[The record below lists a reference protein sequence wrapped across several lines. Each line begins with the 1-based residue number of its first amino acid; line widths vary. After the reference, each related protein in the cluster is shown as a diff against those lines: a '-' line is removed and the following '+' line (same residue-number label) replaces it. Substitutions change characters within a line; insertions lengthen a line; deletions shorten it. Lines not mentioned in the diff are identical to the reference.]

1 MSEDGRLLV
10 IGYGNPARGDDALGP
25 LLAARVEALDLP
37 GVTVEDPMQLNLED
51 AATVAEHDAVL
62 FIDATADPGA
72 GAVRLE
78 PLAPGGAVAFS
89 SHTLPP
95 GAVLA
100 LARDHF
106 GATPPAWLLAV
117 RGTAFELGAP
127 LSGEGAANLEAAWE
141 ALHAWLRR
149 RPAAPILL

>member
-1 MSEDGRLLV
+1 MNEGDRLLV

-25 LLAARVEALDLP
+25 LLAARVEALELP

-51 AATVAEHDAVL
+51 AATVAGHDAVL
-62 FIDATADPGA
+62 FIDATRAA
-72 GAVRLE
+72 EAVTFEPLE
-78 PLAPGGAVAFS
+78 PGGTVAFT
-89 SHTLPP
+89 SHTLAP

-106 GATPPAWLLAV
+106 DATPAAWLLAV
-117 RGTAFELGAP
+117 RGEDFELGAP
-127 LSGEGAANLEAAWE
+127 LSPEGAANLEAAWE
-141 ALHAWLRR
+141 TLHAWLRQ